1 MSPRIASA
9 VACLIATT
17 APSPI
22 VGFAFAPPSP
32 SFASTSTSSA
42 LSMASSASA
51 SSSAQHATEEFY
63 PQLLN
68 SASLCANSETCSVE
82 SAELYL
88 KEIVHVQSGCAA
100 GTLSGSN
107 VCNDVL
113 GVSEVVAGL
122 RSKIE
127 KGATKEVRTF
137 WDKRQEELVTL
148 STASLDNK
156 SAPLKPAYLAIA
168 ALYTIAVIAMV
179 QPASM
184 DMSSVGGVV
193 PFTAQEVWWAVRDGY
208 IGDLTSHAFHNGG
221 LLVSDASSAA
231 SAAAVGSSSLS
242 PQEVMWSVRDGYA
255 SDTLFASGSVGAGGI
270 ETTVPFTPQEVL
282 WAIQN
287 GYASDMA
294 EHWFRNGGL
303 SM

>member
-1 MSPRIASA
+1 M
-9 VACLIATT
+9 
-17 APSPI
+17 
-22 VGFAFAPPSP
+22 
-32 SFASTSTSSA
+32 
-42 LSMASSASA
+42 
-51 SSSAQHATEEFY
+51 
-63 PQLLN
+63 
-68 SASLCANSETCSVE
+68 
-82 SAELYL
+82 
-88 KEIVHVQSGCAA
+88 
-100 GTLSGSN
+100 
-107 VCNDVL
+107 CNDVL

-168 ALYTIAVIAMV
+168 ALYTIAIIAMV

-184 DMSSVGGVV
+184 DMSSGGVV

-221 LLVSDASSAA
+221 LLVSDVSSAA
-231 SAAAVGSSSLS
+231 AAAGTSPLS

-255 SDTLFASGSVGAGGI
+255 SDTLFASGSVGGGI
-270 ETTVPFTPQEVL
+270 ESVPFTPQEVW

-303 SM
+303 SV

>member
-1 MSPRIASA
+1 
-9 VACLIATT
+9 
-17 APSPI
+17 
-22 VGFAFAPPSP
+22 
-32 SFASTSTSSA
+32 
-42 LSMASSASA
+42 
-51 SSSAQHATEEFY
+51 
-63 PQLLN
+63 
-68 SASLCANSETCSVE
+68 
-82 SAELYL
+82 
-88 KEIVHVQSGCAA
+88 
-100 GTLSGSN
+100 

-127 KGATKEVRTF
+127 KGAKKEVRTF

-148 STASLDNK
+148 ATASLDNDG
-156 SAPLKPAYLAIA
+156 SAIAPLQAPLKPAYLAIA

-184 DMSSVGGVV
+184 DMSSGGVV

-221 LLVSDASSAA
+221 LVVSDAS
-231 SAAAVGSSSLS
+231 AVVGNSLS
-242 PQEVMWSVRDGYA
+242 PQELMWSVRDGYA
-255 SDTLFASGSVGAGGI
+255 SDTLFASGSVGGGGI
-270 ETTVPFTPQEVL
+270 ETVPFTPQEVW